1 MVQTIKLSELMGTE
15 FINRETFNQVDG
27 AIVCDMYQMP
37 LGKVISVNTKSKKA
51 EVDIFDENPHEF
63 IKAFRR
69 LIRRKNEITKT
80 DGIHWRSTA
89 LKAAEDFEY
98 GEEVIKQINNA
109 KNDMEVSRIM
119 RDARHK
125 KFG

>member
-1 MVQTIKLSELMGTE
+1 MIQTMKLSELIGTE
-15 FINRETFNQVDG
+15 VFNKEAINSMDG
-27 AIVCDMYQMP
+27 TIIRDMYQMP
-37 LGKVISVNTKSKKA
+37 LGKVIVINVRSRNAT
-51 EVDIFDENPHEF
+51 VDIFDENPHEF

-89 LKAAEDFEY
+89 LKAAEDFGY
-98 GEEVIKQINNA
+98 GEEVIRKINNA
-109 KNDMEVSRIM
+109 KNDMEVSKIM
-119 RDARHK
+119 REARLK